1 MKKCLLLTTFGN
13 FCATVVGMDREEEE
27 ASKKGPIRPLKRR
40 ERILVIS
47 LAPRPFPSGLGCVP
61 PTSLQKLHCCPR
73 SSLTT
78 HTGCGRPVLPAPCS
92 LEKGLCNDRRAELLM
107 GCHAVTAWL
116 LCGCTAGDTS
126 RSFTLTFFQILPPD
140 LLLLPHFQCCWEVT
154 SRKASGCSSRGRWGG
169 MKTIWRWPEYGQ
181 GWL

>member
-1 MKKCLLLTTFGN
+1 MWCGHVYGLYICVCAKAQPRPGPGGGPATRQYVKKWLLLTDFGN

-78 HTGCGRPVLPAPCS
+78 HTGCARPVLPAPCS
-92 LEKGLCNDRRAELLM
+92 LEKGLCNDRRAELLT

-116 LCGCTAGDTS
+116 LCGCTAVDSWLGAEPQVPLTS
-126 RSFTLTFFQILPPD
+126 QPCSPS
-140 LLLLPHFQCCWEVT
+140 LLAPSL
-154 SRKASGCSSRGRWGG
+154 
-169 MKTIWRWPEYGQ
+169 
-181 GWL
+181 